1 MMWRVENSRIMG
13 VQMDNFRGLLGIK
26 GMNSTPNVQIKK
38 LEPESKLNVLTLQPW
53 INMFSDG
60 SAILKEWG
68 MIRLLKRC
76 MLGFVWELIW

>member
-38 LEPESKLNVLTLQPW
+38 LCGIIKGVNEKIDENV
-53 INMFSDG
+53 F
-60 SAILKEWG
+60 
-68 MIRLLKRC
+68 
-76 MLGFVWELIW
+76 